1 MNNIQLLR
9 EFIKEIF
16 LESNKPP
23 EDLKTNSFRYCVVS
37 KSKSKRLKKCVKEKV
52 ILVRVIEPDGRG
64 PFSIVVY
71 DKKNPKIKS
80 SKKNTFSVSTNSL
93 KKSK

>member
-1 MNNIQLLR
+1 MNNIELLK

-23 EDLKTNSFRYCVVS
+23 EDLKTNTFRYCVVS
-37 KSKSKRLKKCVKEKV
+37 KSSSKRLKKYTQEKIVK
-52 ILVRVIEPDGRG
+52 VRVKQPDARG

-71 DKKNPKIKS
+71 DKKNPSGKS
-80 SKKNTFSVSTNSL
+80 TKKNTFSVATRSL
-93 KKSK
+93 KKNK